1 MVFKRLT
8 FLLRKQSAGKA
19 SVSIEFTV
27 AFFKEIWKSS
37 NEIATVYELRR
48 ALEKKTA
55 KKYQFLS
62 KTKHSE
68 KSLVTCFLFLTG
80 LSFHLRHL
88 VNSEEV
94 DSVEKKKVLVNKVK
108 ISMYGSSVLQLSFST
123 ETSTSYIDKQTY
135 RL

>member
-1 MVFKRLT
+1 MRAILIVFKRLT
-8 FLLRKQSAGKA
+8 FLLRKQSAAKA

-37 NEIATVYELRR
+37 HEIATVYQLRR

-55 KKYQFLS
+55 KKYLFPR

-68 KSLVTCFLFLTG
+68 KSIVTCFLFLTG

-88 VNSEEV
+88 VNSEEA
-94 DSVEKKKVLVNKVK
+94 DSVEKKKD
-108 ISMYGSSVLQLSFST
+108 T
-123 ETSTSYIDKQTY
+123 
-135 RL
+135 R

>member
-1 MVFKRLT
+1 MKLQLCMSCDELWRRKLLKNIS
-8 FLLRKQSAGKA
+8 FLGRPNTQK
-19 SVSIEFTV
+19 
-27 AFFKEIWKSS
+27 
-37 NEIATVYELRR
+37 N
-48 ALEKKTA
+48 
-55 KKYQFLS
+55 
-62 KTKHSE
+62 
-68 KSLVTCFLFLTG
+68 SLVTCFLFLTG

-88 VNSEEV
+88 VNSEEA